1 MSEEL
6 KNHHNYANFEQ
17 GSWNVHLKNISTI
30 IVCFWL
36 KTCFAQFLL
45 EKKNQ
50 VFSAK
55 VSLNISW
62 QVHENFVNKIL
73 LNTVNTVLLMNSL
86 HESNCSIVTERLF
99 LYISFNLPL
108 NVEKE
113 VSKDQF
119 PKAATSTWLD
129 ESCFRASIDDA
140 TTF

>member
-17 GSWNVHLKNISTI
+17 GSWNVELKNISTI

-36 KTCFAQFLL
+36 KTCFAQFLS
-45 EKKNQ
+45 KKNQ
-50 VFSAK
+50 VFSAEA
-55 VSLNISW
+55 SLNISW

-86 HESNCSIVTERLF
+86 HESNCSIVIERLF

-108 NVEKE
+108 NGRKKFQKTNSQKLPLQLGLICLVKV
-113 VSKDQF
+113 VSEH
-119 PKAATSTWLD
+119 P
-129 ESCFRASIDDA
+129 
-140 TTF
+140 